1 MGRIYFI
8 KGGKRGGFI
17 KEKADLL
24 RKGGYSRKMAAFQ
37 KLNMDMLK
45 KMYQNDAEGGY
56 YATMGGYYP

>member
-1 MGRIYFI
+1 
-8 KGGKRGGFI
+8 
-17 KEKADLL
+17 LL

-56 YATMGGYYP
+56 YATMGGYFYP

>member
-24 RKGGYSRKMAAFQ
+24 RKGGYMSEDGGFSEIKYGYV
-37 KLNMDMLK
+37 K
-45 KMYQNDAEGGY
+45 KNVSE
-56 YATMGGYYP
+56 